1 MGAPWLIGRRGLKK
15 TLVPQHLY
23 HKAYRIP
30 IFGSAPR
37 LGTLSRRSF
46 PKPLPP
52 TPLPEGVLV
61 QAELPAALLRASRQ
75 TITSASYPRG
85 DLPAWVAGESTAAR
99 RTNWGSP
106 PS

>member
-1 MGAPWLIGRRGLKK
+1 MSAPWLIGRCGLKK
-15 TLVPQHLY
+15 TLVPLHLY

-52 TPLPEGVLV
+52 TSLPEGVLV

-85 DLPAWVAGESTAAR
+85 DLPAWVAGKSTAAR